1 MEERQNRVDEKP
13 ATYKKKGQ
21 MYLLILIGVIAL
33 LLTINMFYSLSQKK
47 DDTEENK
54 QEKPA
59 ATQGDTANNDPDRF
73 KSLIEAR
80 QKELDNAS
88 SPSAKSPYDGV
99 TLPSKAAQ
107 SEGANGG
114 TDGEPSQGAGG
125 GKDLVA
131 EAKRRFEAEEVLRAL
146 KARQTRYSDTGSTVG
161 SSSSVSPYSASG
173 ALSGSSRSLRGNK
186 DDNASRIAQIDQ
198 VQSQLQSR
206 IKMMEAQAANGD
218 EEARQNLDAAR
229 REVDAQR
236 AEAGG
241 GGSSAASS
249 GSGMRG
255 DFGGT
260 QGGSGAPEDIVG
272 YSADNE
278 YKASTE
284 GKVKLPVG
292 AEINAITTY
301 TAISD
306 YTGGTMKAMVTN
318 DIYDASKSYIL
329 APKGSELLIK
339 VVKASNVNEMLQN
352 RLAFTVRWLVLPDG
366 KRIDFR
372 KASVLDRMGT
382 PAVEA
387 DEVDYH
393 VTAQILGVTAYAL
406 IGTKT
411 SYEGTG
417 DGNESFAGNFGEG
430 ARQQSNSIAQ
440 KYLQVV
446 PTATI
451 HAGAPIRIIT
461 EDEMFIKPWK
471 MLYES
476 YVN

>member
-1 MEERQNRVDEKP
+1 MEERQSRVDEKP

-33 LLTINMFYSLSQKK
+33 LLTINMIWSISSNNKAKK
-47 DDTEENK
+47 DDK
-54 QEKPA
+54 PQPA
-59 ATQGDTANNDPDRF
+59 ATSQGKTADNDPDRF
-73 KSLIEAR
+73 QSL
-80 QKELDNAS
+80 LDNRQRELEEK
-88 SPSAKSPYDGV
+88 AKSPPSKSAYDNV

-107 SEGANGG
+107 SSGES
-114 TDGEPSQGAGG
+114 DGEQRQGG
-125 GKDLVA
+125 GQKDLVA

-146 KARQTRYSDTGSTVG
+146 KARQTRYSDSGSKVA
-161 SSSSVSPYSASG
+161 SASSSVSPYSV
-173 ALSGSSRSLRGNK
+173 LGSYSSTSRRGK
-186 DDNASRIAQIDQ
+186 DDNASRIAEIDQ
-198 VQSQLQSR
+198 VQGKLQSR

-218 EEARQNLDAAR
+218 QEAQSNLAAAR
-229 REVDAQR
+229 RDLAAQR
-236 AEAGG
+236 TEAAK
-241 GGSSAASS
+241 GGSSASE
-249 GSGMRG
+249 GSAGMTG

-260 QGGSGAPEDIVG
+260 SGGSVPDGIVG

-278 YKASTE
+278 YNASAE
-284 GKVKLPVG
+284 GKVKMPAGTEV
-292 AEINAITTY
+292 NAITTY

-306 YTGGTMKAMVTN
+306 YTGGTMKAMVTH
-318 DIYDASKSYIL
+318 DIYDAAKKYIL
-329 APKGSELLIK
+329 APKGSQLLIK

-352 RLAFTVRWLVLPDG
+352 RMAFTVRWLVLPNG
-366 KRIDFR
+366 NKVDFR
-372 KASVLDRMGT
+372 KASVMDRMGT

-393 VTAQILGVTAYAL
+393 ITAQILGVTAYAL

-430 ARQQSNSIAQ
+430 ARQQSGSIAQ

-451 HAGAPIRIIT
+451 HAGAPIRIIL
-461 EDEMFIKPWK
+461 EDEMYIKPWK

-476 YVN
+476 YVD